1 MFPGLPHS
9 FPARRASYLDGR
21 LDYDA
26 ALTAF
31 ATAQRLR
38 PNDAGAMAA
47 ASYVY
52 RRQGRI
58 ADAIRKQ
65 EEALDHDPRNTRFVA
80 NQAAN
85 YMMVRRYADAER
97 DGRRA
102 LALDPDNVTAQVWLR
117 YALRDRTAYPRRAL
131 TVLRGS
137 HPFVE
142 MT

>member
-1 MFPGLPHS
+1 MNAERSLALNPKLADGFIALGFS
-9 FPARRASYLDGR
+9 DYYGR

-26 ALTAF
+26 ELTAF

-65 EEALDHDPRNTRFVA
+65 AEALDHDPRNTRFLA
-80 NQAAN
+80 NPATN
-85 YMMVRRYADAER
+85 YKKIRRTADAER
-97 DGRRA
+97 A
-102 LALDPDNVTAQVWLR
+102 
-117 YALRDRTAYPRRAL
+117 
-131 TVLRGS
+131 
-137 HPFVE
+137 
-142 MT
+142 

>member
-1 MFPGLPHS
+1 MRISDWSSDVCSSDLRSLALNPKLADGFIALGFS
-9 FPARRASYLDGR
+9 DYYGR

-65 EEALDHDPRNTRFVA
+65 EEALDHDQRNTRFVA

-85 YMMVRRYADAER
+85 YMMVRRYEI
-97 DGRRA
+97 GRA
-102 LALDPDNVTAQVWLR
+102 HVGHPVTKAQPVCRLPM
-117 YALRDRTAYPRRAL
+117 DKNK
-131 TVLRGS
+131 
-137 HPFVE
+137 
-142 MT
+142 

>member
-1 MFPGLPHS
+1 MRISDWSSDVCSSDLTAQ
-9 FPARRASYLDGR
+9 ARTNAERSLALNPKLADGFIALGFSDYYGR

-65 EEALDHDPRNTRFVA
+65 EERSEEHTSELQSLMRIS
-80 NQAAN
+80 
-85 YMMVRRYADAER
+85 YAVVCLKQQNE
-97 DGRRA
+97 
-102 LALDPDNVTAQVWLR
+102 TAQLI
-117 YALRDRTAYPRRAL
+117 
-131 TVLRGS
+131 
-137 HPFVE
+137 
-142 MT
+142 

>member
-31 ATAQRLR
+31 ATAQLLR

-52 RRQGRI
+52 RRQGLI
-58 ADAIRKQ
+58 VDAIRKQ

-85 YMMVRRYADAER
+85 YMMVRRYADAA
-97 DGRRA
+97 RA
-102 LALDPDNVTAQVWLR
+102 GPRTLGLDPYTATAPGWLR
-117 YALRDRTAYPRRAL
+117 SASL
-131 TVLRGS
+131 
-137 HPFVE
+137 
-142 MT
+142 

>member
-1 MFPGLPHS
+1 
-9 FPARRASYLDGR
+9 
-21 LDYDA
+21 
-26 ALTAF
+26 
-31 ATAQRLR
+31 
-38 PNDAGAMAA
+38 MAA

-97 DGRRA
+97 AGRPA
-102 LALDPDNVTAQVWLR
+102 LAPDPDNVTAQVWLS
-117 YALRDRTAYPRRAL
+117 YAILRRTGDPGQVGSATRRE
-131 TVLRGS
+131 REG
-137 HPFVE
+137 E
-142 MT
+142 

>member
-1 MFPGLPHS
+1 MRISDWSSDVCSSDLTAQ
-9 FPARRASYLDGR
+9 ARTNAERSLALNPKLADGFIALGFSDYYGR

-58 ADAIRKQ
+58 ADTIRKQ
-65 EEALDHDPRNTRFVA
+65 EEALDHDPRNTRFIA
-80 NQAAN
+80 HTAAH
-85 YMMVRRYADAER
+85 YMMVKRRSET
-97 DGRRA
+97 RRGGKA
-102 LALDPDNVTAQVWLR
+102 C
-117 YALRDRTAYPRRAL
+117 
-131 TVLRGS
+131 GCKG
-137 HPFVE
+137 
-142 MT
+142 

>member
-1 MFPGLPHS
+1 M
-9 FPARRASYLDGR
+9 
-21 LDYDA
+21 
-26 ALTAF
+26 T
-31 ATAQRLR
+31 
-38 PNDAGAMAA
+38 A

-97 DGRRA
+97 AGRRA
-102 LALDPDNVTAQVWLR
+102 LALDPDNVTAQVWLS
-117 YALRDRTAYPRRAL
+117 YAILSRTGDPARAIVAAFAANPDAGTL
-131 TVLRGS
+131 SIDGQVYEI
-137 HPFVE
+137 PN
-142 MT
+142 

>member
-1 MFPGLPHS
+1 MNAERALALNPKLADGFIGLGFS
-9 FPARRASYLDGR
+9 DYYGR
-21 LDYDA
+21 LDYVA
-26 ALTAF
+26 ALAAF

-65 EEALDHDPRNTRFVA
+65 EEALDHDPRNPRFVA

-97 DGRRA
+97 AGRRA
-102 LALDPDNVTAQVWLR
+102 L
-117 YALRDRTAYPRRAL
+117 DRKGRRL
-131 TVLRGS
+131 NS
-137 HPFVE
+137 SQ
-142 MT
+142 

>member
-1 MFPGLPHS
+1 
-9 FPARRASYLDGR
+9 
-21 LDYDA
+21 
-26 ALTAF
+26 
-31 ATAQRLR
+31 
-38 PNDAGAMAA
+38 MAA

-97 DGRRA
+97 AGRRA
-102 LALDPDNVTAQVWLR
+102 LALDPGHVTAHVWLR
-117 YALRDRTAYPRRAL
+117 YAILSRTGDPARAL
-131 TVLRGS
+131 TVLRGR

-142 MT
+142 MERGGLLRWQPRRGLALS